1 MMRLISPIRSSP
13 QPPGT
18 LLADF
23 LSPGA
28 PRTPFLARAP
38 PVARARAVRLLLS
51 PRTTTPRPPG
61 SAYGHTGPGRLRGSG
76 DDGVAA
82 PRAVCP
88 DAFPPPPS
96 YTRTT
101 RRVAHRKLSIPEP
114 LCICIPSLTP
124 DPYSIHTIFFFSVLA
139 AGCASEPRRT
149 RGTRARLRGMG
160 GRCQGGRGPSNFGVT
175 LARKVELGRDK
186 MVWVFIGG
194 RLRSGPS
201 AKKHKN
207 T

>member
-51 PRTTTPRPPG
+51 PRTTTPRRPT
-61 SAYGHTGPGRLRGSG
+61 SAYGHAGPGRLRGSG

-124 DPYSIHTIFFFSVLA
+124 DPYSIHTIFFFLRPSGWLCIRTTPN
-139 AGCASEPRRT
+139 AGNECSTAGNGGTLPRRP
-149 RGTRARLRGMG
+149 RAFELRGD
-160 GRCQGGRGPSNFGVT
+160 
-175 LARKVELGRDK
+175 AR
-186 MVWVFIGG
+186 
-194 RLRSGPS
+194 
-201 AKKHKN
+201 
-207 T
+207 